1 MRGGG
6 WKAAGGVLVEPGL
19 GVSELAVAAA
29 EAEFEVQVSAGG
41 IASRADITD
50 VLPGG
55 DVVADIDVKAGLP
68 QVGVGGGDLL
78 PADGVFD
85 DDQPAIPA
93 RH

>member
-55 DVVADIDVKAGLP
+55 DVVADIDVN
-68 QVGVGGGDLL
+68 GVRGVSRTW
-78 PADGVFD
+78 GVFL
-85 DDQPAIPA
+85 PVS
-93 RH
+93 R